1 MSSEQRHSFQ
11 MLSVSLLLGLA
22 GAMGA
27 LLFLAWLTEEVLE
40 GETRR
45 FDDATRTAVHQL
57 ASPGL
62 TIAMRAV
69 SFLGSTYFLLALTIL
84 VVACFLLRHWQREAI
99 LFGITMA
106 GAGLLDVTLKHAFHR
121 KRPVPFFNMV
131 APSSY
136 SFPSGHALASFCFY
150 GALAAI
156 LVTRLRSRRIRI
168 ALWTS
173 SAVIILLI
181 GLSRIY
187 LGVHYTT
194 DVLAGFAAALIWT
207 VVVAFVEQRLALLR
221 QSKRKRA

>member
-22 GAMGA
+22 GAIGA
-27 LLFLAWLTEEVLE
+27 LLF
-40 GETRR
+40 
-45 FDDATRTAVHQL
+45 F
-57 ASPGL
+57 S
-62 TIAMRAV
+62 
-69 SFLGSTYFLLALTIL
+69 
-84 VVACFLLRHWQREAI
+84 
-99 LFGITMA
+99 
-106 GAGLLDVTLKHAFHR
+106 
-121 KRPVPFFNMV
+121 MV

-207 VVVAFVEQRLALLR
+207 VVVAFVEQRLALRR